1 MTKSRSAN
9 DQENER
15 MYGYWAKHSFSPE
28 DPYPPYP
35 IGWKAKVGVLLPAVD
50 TGWGTFDFRRLSPD
64 GVVTLET
71 RVPMG
76 RITLE
81 NLQTMQKG
89 AVDAAKLLA
98 CAEPDVITYEGT
110 AAGFILGVE
119 GDAALC
125 AEMTDGTGIPCTSG
139 ATSVAESLT
148 SLEAGTI
155 SIFAATP
162 EYLTDYTVRYLTD
175 RGFTIAGVESASFGH
190 VTEGNLWTPQYLYDR
205 VKKFH
210 KTTSGV
216 EAIFIA
222 GGAFRTLEIIPQ
234 MEKDFGVSVVTTVPA
249 NMWNCLKI
257 ADYKN
262 PIPGYGRLLDRVR

>member
-1 MTKSRSAN
+1 MKKTVPGRETKT
-9 DQENER
+9 
-15 MYGYWAKHSFSPE
+15 MHGYWAKHSFTPD

-81 NLQTMQKG
+81 NLQTMEKG

-110 AAGFILGVE
+110 AAGFILGVD

-125 AEMTDGTGIPCTSG
+125 DQMTTATGIPSTSG
-139 ATSVAESLT
+139 AASVAESLK
-148 SLEAGTI
+148 SLEAVKI

-162 EYLTDYTVRYLTD
+162 EYLTDYTVKYMTD
-175 RGFTIAGVESASFGH
+175 KGFDVAGVESACFGH
-190 VTEGNLWTPQYLYDR
+190 VTEGNLWAPQYLYER

-210 KTTSGV
+210 KSTPGV
-216 EAIFIA
+216 DAIFIA

-234 MEKDFGVSVVTTVPA
+234 MEKDFGADVVTTVPA

-257 ADYKN
+257 ADYKD
-262 PIPGYGRLLDRVR
+262 PIPGYGRLLDRTR